1 MVLHPKDVMELV
13 QKPLIDV
20 GHLPDLVD
28 AISTTECRR
37 NGKDALIG
45 RIYKFLVDVLNVV
58 VL

>member
-1 MVLHPKDVMELV
+1 MELV